1 MAPPQPRPVG
11 LTGYSTLVMILRMRM
26 RLRLSSAL
34 ALRPEMTEFHICEIG
49 IAVFQEV
56 EERHHRGDELIR
68 ENVTAVYRFNDHDRM
83 VHLDIYEQAKDS
95 GRNVLPR

>member
-49 IAVFQEV
+49 IAVFQEM

-68 ENVTAVYRFNDHDRM
+68 GDVTAVYRFNDPDRM